1 MEECD
6 PGRLLQLTAKA
17 WPGGQAAVT
26 ITLEPQGADTLVT
39 IEEDASHGP
48 GRLVPPP
55 VRHTLIG
62 WRNVESLRRLAYLAE
77 RRSAS

>member
-1 MEECD
+1 M
-6 PGRLLQLTAKA
+6 T
-17 WPGGQAAVT
+17 V
-26 ITLEPQGADTLVT
+26 TLEPQGADTLVT

-55 VRHTLIG
+55 LRHAMLG

-77 RRSAS
+77 RRSAG